1 MPTTAVETAA
11 TVETATESAAV
22 RSSCESAGT
31 ESSIEVAEA
40 LLAQLSGLMRPF
52 VLGRRPADAGPA
64 PAPGVLLPVAL
75 GVPAVHVAV
84 VTRIHVVSAEKRAPR
99 MLP

>member
-31 ESSIEVAEA
+31 ESPIEVAEA
-40 LLAQLSGLMRPF
+40 PLAQLSGEGSGGGVSP
-52 VLGRRPADAGPA
+52 PAHP
-64 PAPGVLLPVAL
+64 
-75 GVPAVHVAV
+75 
-84 VTRIHVVSAEKRAPR
+84 
-99 MLP
+99 